1 MENLRKYFDSAS
13 ESANESYLSA
23 DGYEGWED
31 IDGDMEG
38 DDYNPEEY
46 TGVVGGRIP
55 TAPTSQPY
63 IISLENTTTNNVSD
77 VTIFKAYENI
87 TATANGVA
95 TGISLTMGITG
106 VTYTE
111 LLYQALNRPFVVGLM
126 YIQSDSSSAQ
136 VLETIKLEV
145 RDSNG
150 NIQSKILVPTI
161 DPYQQ
166 QSDIVAVQHVYK
178 MDGFTSL
185 TVNRVLASKTMKIYL
200 YPAENVAVS
209 RGLVGKPVAKGY
221 GNPHVVKGD
230 KVVLSSKVARQLR
243 G

>member
-1 MENLRKYFDSAS
+1 MNYLDKYFSSASNDAMENY
-13 ESANESYLSA
+13 YSA
-23 DGYEGWED
+23 DGYEDWENFGLD
-31 IDGDMEG
+31 DGGQEFD
-38 DDYNPEEY
+38 PEFAN
-46 TGVVGGRIP
+46 VVGGRIP

-63 IISLENTTTNNVSD
+63 IVSLENTTTNAVSD
-77 VTIFKAYENI
+77 VTIMKSFENI
-87 TATANGVA
+87 TATGNGVA
-95 TGISLTMGITG
+95 TGISLTMGISGT
-106 VTYTE
+106 TYNE
-111 LLYQALNRPFVVGLM
+111 LLYQALNRPFIVGLM

-136 VLETIKLEV
+136 VLETIKLET

-166 QSDIVAVQHVYK
+166 QSDIVALQHVYK

-185 TVNRVLASKTMKIYL
+185 TINQVLASKTVKLYL
-200 YPAENVAVS
+200 YPAENVILG

-230 KVVLSSKVARQLR
+230 KVVLSNKVAGQIR